1 MPAGANA
8 AKPTNNP
15 TGTVSR
21 LIFGM
26 TQEPEKTEPDEPT
39 EKAPQRRRDL
49 PDWYPYLLLREGG
62 KTAAVVAALME
73 VSVSRVNARAGEWRA
88 MGAAKREKIREAAL
102 RRRRLEAETEYLI
115 GDPAKAVKLAN
126 AYTALRRAER
136 EERIA
141 QMETRNA
148 ATPGENKEAKLSD
161 AEVELLRA
169 DLRRRYI
176 PELPARAEGSDAGS
190 GDGKSAARTRE

>member
-1 MPAGANA
+1 
-8 AKPTNNP
+8 
-15 TGTVSR
+15 
-21 LIFGM
+21 M
-26 TQEPEKTEPDEPT
+26 TKKSDKSEPDVAPEKSRQ
-39 EKAPQRRRDL
+39 KRRDL
-49 PDWYPYLLLREGG
+49 ADWYPYLLLYEGG
-62 KTAAVVAALME
+62 KTAVEVAALMD
-73 VSVSRVNARAGEWRA
+73 VSASRVSSRASEWRA
-88 MGAAKREKIREAAL
+88 MGAARREAFREEAL
-102 RRRRLEAETEYLI
+102 RRRRLEAEIEYLI

-136 EERIA
+136 DERIA
-141 QMETRNA
+141 IMETRNA

-190 GDGKSAARTRE
+190 GDGKSAARTG